1 MVCSH
6 LRIYLSDFG
15 TKVMTLMPF
24 FSKITIPW
32 QSDCLI
38 KHSNSF
44 GDEGIPRKDAP
55 KTVGEFVLNPQVFWG
70 YRFPKP

>member
-1 MVCSH
+1 MFVVCSH

-38 KHSNSF
+38 KYSNSF
-44 GDEGIPRKDAP
+44 GCEGIPRKDAP
-55 KTVGEFVLNPQVFWG
+55 KKLESLFQIHKFWG
-70 YRFPKP
+70 CRLTG

>member
-1 MVCSH
+1 MFVVCSH

-15 TKVMTLMPF
+15 TKVMTLMLF

-38 KHSNSF
+38 KHTNSF
-44 GDEGIPRKDAP
+44 GGEGIPRKGVP
-55 KTVGEFVLNPQVFWG
+55 KTVGEFVSNPQVLG
-70 YRFPKP
+70 V

>member
-1 MVCSH
+1 MFVVCSH

-44 GDEGIPRKDAP
+44 GGEGIPRKGAP
-55 KTVGEFVLNPQVFWG
+55 KKVGEFVSNPQVLG
-70 YRFPKP
+70 S